1 MSLTFE
7 RISLPLLLAGLAGCA
22 STAASP
28 LDNEAF
34 GGEPAVPAT
43 VPAAS
48 PDPLPTSAPPWVPKE
63 SFEPAALEPVAPPAD
78 EPHGRGHD
86 KWEFVLFG
94 TGASD
99 QDVSHGSAALSGS
112 LGYMLGDHFQANVRQ
127 DYYFN
132 DTTGAGSN
140 DHASTRLALDF
151 LIGEGDFVPFLGAN
165 VGYVYG
171 DFVKDTWEA
180 APEAGFKLFLRDH
193 VFLQL
198 MAEYQFFF
206 ETTDQADEAFNDG
219 SLVYSLGLGMTF

>member
-1 MSLTFE
+1 MPADFE
-7 RISLPLLLAGLAGCA
+7 RLSLPLLLLGLAGCA

-28 LDNEAF
+28 RDNEAF

-43 VPAAS
+43 APAPS
-48 PDPLPTSAPPWVPKE
+48 PDPLPSSAPPWKE
-63 SFEPAALEPVAPPAD
+63 PSTLLEPVAPAPPPAD

-99 QDVSHGSAALSGS
+99 QDVSNGSAAISGS
-112 LGYMLGDHFQANVRQ
+112 LGYMLGDHFLANLRQ
-127 DYYFN
+127 DYFFN
-132 DTTGAGSN
+132 DGPGTGSS

-151 LIGEGDFVPFLGAN
+151 LIGEGDFVPFIGAN

-206 ETTDQADEAFNDG
+206 DTTDEADEAFNDG

>member
-1 MSLTFE
+1 MSMNFE
-7 RISLPLLLAGLAGCA
+7 RLSLPLLLSALAGCA

-34 GGEPAVPAT
+34 GGEPT
-43 VPAAS
+43 VPAMVPTPS
-48 PDPLPTSAPPWVPKE
+48 PDPLPSA
-63 SFEPAALEPVAPPAD
+63 EPAAPEAALEPIAPPF
-78 EPHGRGHD
+78 ESKERGND

-99 QDVSHGSAALSGS
+99 QDVSHGSAAISGS
-112 LGYMLGDHFQANVRQ
+112 LGRMLGDHFQAGVRQ
-127 DYYFN
+127 DYYFS
-132 DTTGAGSN
+132 DTPGAGSN

-151 LIGEGDFVPFLGAN
+151 LIGEGSFQPFLGAN

-180 APEAGFKLFLRDH
+180 APEAGFKLFLREH

-206 ETTDQADEAFNDG
+206 DTTNEADEAFNDG
-219 SLVYSLGLGMTF
+219 SFVYSLGLGMTF